1 MVQGLHK
8 PTQLNDLLPHFLFLL
23 HTSQSQIS
31 HMLLNLNSSQPSKTF
46 LIKMDIPKHS
56 SHHHSASGTDH
67 APNVYVQ
74 LFNNPITYE
83 ILLMIAV
90 VSFALLILKVV
101 ECLRPCIAPD
111 DNDNEG
117 GEGDD
122 EQQDQPRDL
131 TLTRAEDGRLLD
143 DESQHPHRY
152 GTFYV
157 NNGSWYNADGYA
169 LPNKTVSSL
178 YPISYSNRQL
188 LTLVTERK

>member
-1 MVQGLHK
+1 MVQGLYK
-8 PTQLNDLLPHFLFLL
+8 PTRLNDQLPHTLSLL

-56 SHHHSASGTDH
+56 SHHHSASGTDD
-67 APNVYVQ
+67 APNIYAE
-74 LFNNPITYE
+74 LLNNPITYE

-90 VSFALLILKVV
+90 VSFALLMLKAV

-111 DNDNEG
+111 DDYGEEEDGDEDEDQRRDFTLTANGTLLDNESG
-117 GEGDD
+117 H
-122 EQQDQPRDL
+122 PR
-131 TLTRAEDGRLLD
+131 
-143 DESQHPHRY
+143 RY

-169 LPNKTVSSL
+169 LPDKTVPSL
-178 YPISYSNRQL
+178 CPISYSNRQL